1 MQFSQILTSVLNV
14 QETVALRGGG
24 TTIAGVQVGHIA
36 HLGGAFAGVLLV
48 YALSR
53 IPAKPKKKG
62 SWQ

>member
-1 MQFSQILTSVLNV
+1 M

-53 IPAKPKKKG
+53 IPAKEAKKKG
-62 SWQ
+62 SWA